1 MEQKPKLRLG
11 NGKKRSPSWM
21 TSSFCITDAEAH
33 AYEYNGKKYVNINI
47 NLYDEPNQYGKDVAI
62 TLNEFEKQENINS
75 KISSLPV
82 TTFPNDNDILDLPF

>member
-1 MEQKPKLRLG
+1 
-11 NGKKRSPSWM
+11 M

-62 TLNEFEKQENINS
+62 TLNEFEKDAAVPKANVMEQE
-75 KISSLPV
+75 
-82 TTFPNDNDILDLPF
+82 TYDLPF

>member
-1 MEQKPKLRLG
+1 MDQKPKVRLG
-11 NGKKRSPSWM
+11 SGKKRNPSWM

-62 TLNEFEKQENINS
+62 TLNEFEKEAAVPKANVMEQE
-75 KISSLPV
+75 
-82 TTFPNDNDILDLPF
+82 TYDLPF

>member
-11 NGKKRSPSWM
+11 SGKKRNHSWM

-62 TLNEFEKQENINS
+62 TLNEFEKDSAVPKANVMEQE
-75 KISSLPV
+75 
-82 TTFPNDNDILDLPF
+82 TYDLPF